1 MTARDRAG
9 VAFVSCVNCTYSD
22 DGEGPADL
30 NEDRW
35 LLCRRRAPVV
45 YAAASDG
52 YAGGEGIFPR
62 VTRDDW
68 CGEWV
73 QCPSETREPKQ
84 RDYLAAELHLFHE
97 WRR

>member
-1 MTARDRAG
+1 MTRNRGIAY
-9 VAFVSCVNCTYSD
+9 VACSNCTYSD
-22 DGEGPADL
+22 EGESPAE
-30 NEDRW
+30 NGGW

-45 YAAASDG
+45 YAAAGDG
-52 YAGGEGIFPR
+52 YRGGEGIFPR
-62 VTRDDW
+62 VDGDDW

-73 QCPSETREPKQ
+73 QCPTNTREPKQ